1 MPTLIVW
8 GEEDAWLPVET
19 SERVAALIPGAERV
33 VVPGAG
39 HFCMEDDPERVASAL
54 DAFLG

>member
-1 MPTLIVW
+1 MW